1 MSLLVE
7 KKHKDLKFLLRK
19 KLYQH
24 EQVNLMTKK
33 AKETVT
39 YLFKTYMKKP
49 ELLTNELQ
57 RKIKLYDKKQ
67 HEQKKARMIAD
78 YIAGMTDRFALSE
91 CDRIT

>member
-1 MSLLVE
+1 
-7 KKHKDLKFLLRK
+7 
-19 KLYQH
+19 
-24 EQVNLMTKK
+24 MTKK